1 VSGPAIPAASQGGR
15 AGWPGRARRL
25 PRPGRPGLGGRRG
38 LRGLRGLLAGLSESL
53 LAVLRALALFGL
65 IAAGLVPLL
74 AVAICV
80 TFAVNTVQGLAGYNA
95 HGGPNL
101 GLSWVAL
108 ILASLLYVRPLA
120 GLTRRLAGQWFG
132 VPIGRPYLP
141 MPDMADLNFGAQL
154 RARARWLAT
163 DPASWRDL
171 LWLPVS
177 VLTGSVLVM
186 LPLAMALYGVVF
198 TILPLLGAPIAGIP
212 YLGALA
218 ARTLSAGL
226 GGLAVS
232 VAGLWLA
239 PRLLRGYALTAR
251 ALLRPTRQAELATR
265 VLQLARTRADYVDA
279 GAAELRRIERDLHD
293 GAQARLV
300 AMGMTLDAIEQ
311 QIGSSPEAARALL
324 AEAKASS
331 VKALAELRD
340 LVRGIHPPVLAD
352 RGLGEAIRALALD
365 APIPVRASLELP
377 GRPAAPVESAAYFTV
392 SELLANVCKHA
403 GARDAW
409 IDVRHSAGLLR
420 ISIGDDGHGGA
431 DPARGS
437 GLRGIERRL
446 AAFDGVLAIS
456 SPAGGPTVV
465 NLEIP
470 CALSLPKT
478 SSC

>member
-1 VSGPAIPAASQGGR
+1 MTGPAIPAGR
-15 AGWPGRARRL
+15 LGRARR
-25 PRPGRPGLGGRRG
+25 PRRRG
-38 LRGLRGLLAGLSESL
+38 WRGLLAALLASL
-53 LAVLRALALFGL
+53 LGFARALMLSAL
-65 IAAGLVPLL
+65 IVAGLVPLL
-74 AVAICV
+74 ALAICV
-80 TFAVNTVQGLAGYNA
+80 IYAADTVQSLAGYDAN
-95 HGGPNL
+95 GGPNPSL
-101 GLSWVAL
+101 TLVAL

-132 VPIGRPYLP
+132 IQIGTPYQP
-141 MPDMADLNFGAQL
+141 TPAMADLDFGAQL

-163 DPASWRDL
+163 DPAFWRDL

-177 VLTGSVLVM
+177 VLTGSVLVI

-198 TILPLLGAPIAGIP
+198 TILPLLGVPVAGIP

-218 ARTLSAGL
+218 ARTPLAGL
-226 GGLAVS
+226 GGLVVS

-239 PRLLRGYALTAR
+239 PRLLPGYALTAR
-251 ALLRPTRQAELATR
+251 ALLGPTRRAELSARQAELSTR
-265 VLQLARTRADYVDA
+265 VQHLARTRSDTIDA

-311 QIGSSPEAARALL
+311 QIESSPQAARALL

-331 VKALAELRD
+331 VQALTELRD

-352 RGLGEAIRALALD
+352 RGLADAIRALALD
-365 APIPVRASLELP
+365 TPIPVRVCAELP
-377 GRPAAPVESAAYFTV
+377 GRPPAPVESAAYFAV
-392 SELLANVCKHA
+392 SELLANVVKHA

-420 ISIGDDGHGGA
+420 ISVGDDGRGGA
-431 DPARGS
+431 DPAGGS

-446 AAFDGVLAIS
+446 AAFDGVLALS

-470 CALSLPKT
+470 CGS
-478 SSC
+478 

>member
-1 VSGPAIPAASQGGR
+1 MTGPAIPAGR
-15 AGWPGRARRL
+15 LGRARR
-25 PRPGRPGLGGRRG
+25 PGRSGW
-38 LRGLRGLLAGLSESL
+38 RGLLAALRQSL
-53 LAVLRALALFGL
+53 LGVARALMLSGL
-65 IAAGLVPLL
+65 IVAGLVPLL
-74 AVAICV
+74 ALAICV
-80 TFAVNTVQGLAGYNA
+80 VFAVDTVQSLAGYDAN
-95 HGGPNL
+95 GGPNP
-101 GLSWVAL
+101 GLTLVAL

-132 VPIGRPYLP
+132 IPIGTPYLP
-141 MPDMADLNFGAQL
+141 VPEMADLDFGAQL
-154 RARARWLAT
+154 RVRARWLAT
-163 DPASWRDL
+163 DPAFWRDL

-177 VLTGSVLVM
+177 VLTGSMLVI

-198 TILPLLGAPIAGIP
+198 TILPFLGVPVAGLP

-218 ARTLSAGL
+218 ARTLPAGL

-232 VAGLWLA
+232 AAGLWLA
-239 PRLLRGYALTAR
+239 PRLLPGYALTAR
-251 ALLRPTRQAELATR
+251 ALLGPTRQAELSSR
-265 VLQLARTRADYVDA
+265 VQHLARTRSDTIDA

-311 QIGSSPEAARALL
+311 QIESSPQAARALL

-331 VKALAELRD
+331 VQALTELRD

-352 RGLGEAIRALALD
+352 RGLADAIRALALD
-365 APIPVRASLELP
+365 TPIPVRVCAELP
-377 GRPAAPVESAAYFTV
+377 GRPPAPVESAAYFAV
-392 SELLANVCKHA
+392 SELLTNVVKHA
-403 GARDAW
+403 GAGAAW
-409 IDVRHSAGLLR
+409 IDIRHSAGLLR
-420 ISIGDDGHGGA
+420 ISVGDDGHGGA

-446 AAFDGVLAIS
+446 AAFDGVLALA

-470 CALSLPKT
+470 CGS
-478 SSC
+478 